1 MFGSNFQSSGFQI
14 NEMFQVRKNK
24 NIIIIVTSNPTEQC
38 HFNYSKANV
47 SNKQYNLVYEVQLTF
62 PKVCNNTRIDLH
74 NTQCLLIRVLT
85 VF

>member
-14 NEMFQVRKNK
+14 NEMFQVRKQKHNYSDFK
-24 NIIIIVTSNPTEQC
+24 SNRTMSLQL
-38 HFNYSKANV
+38 SKANV

-62 PKVCNNTRIDLH
+62 PKICNNTRIDLH